1 MTLKERMPKLL
12 GRDREQ
18 LATLQANA
26 ADPKKDWNGCCSSVV
41 QGTLRF
47 IGVAEFVVS
56 GNVQQFR
63 HCLSDSARNRLRLF
77 ERHSSGEPIDSSYV
91 AMLSYKELF
100 DALAAGDFDAA
111 GQLARLMG
119 GRPELEA
126 KYDHPFDYS
135 MGYTLKAFVQR
146 APDEME
152 HWTSRFTETCQ
163 SRENVDFA
171 GYAQIFRGILS
182 NDERT
187 SQDGLVA
194 IARGHKNQSK
204 PGGVF
209 NGFEDETLCVWGV
222 GIANLARHSGL
233 VVMAVPPL
241 IPEQLLLPE
250 LAGPY

>member
-1 MTLKERMPKLL
+1 MTTLKERMPMLL
-12 GRDREQ
+12 DIRREH
-18 LATLQANA
+18 LATLRANA

-56 GNVQQFR
+56 GDVGKFR
-63 HCLSDSARNRLRLF
+63 KCLSDSAKNRLRLF
-77 ERHSSGEPIDSSYV
+77 ERHSTGEPIDGSYL
-91 AMLSYKELF
+91 AMLSYKGLF
-100 DALAAGDFDAA
+100 DALATGDFDTAA
-111 GQLARLMG
+111 RLARLMG

-135 MGYTLKAFVQR
+135 LGYTLKAFVQR
-146 APDEME
+146 VPGEMNR
-152 HWTSRFTETCQ
+152 WASRFSETCQ
-163 SRENVDFA
+163 SAENVDFA
-171 GYAQIFRGILS
+171 GYAQMFSGILS
-182 NDERT
+182 DDERT

-194 IARGHKNQSK
+194 IAKGHGNQTK

-233 VVMAVPPL
+233 AVTPVPPL
-241 IPEQLLLPE
+241 IPEQLLSPQF
-250 LAGPY
+250 AGP